1 MKTNK
6 SGNANGN
13 KGQVSMNDIAAQL
26 AAMQAQLAELRTEN
40 TKLKASKPAS
50 VSEYAYE
57 HVGKDKDGK
66 PASRITVKDGK
77 AFVQSYSGL
86 KATWNGEPAEG
97 WIEGKMSN
105 GRKGYYIPKKAAP
118 VARAVLETVLKHL

>member
-1 MKTNK
+1 MNSKK

-13 KGQVSMNDIAAQL
+13 KSVSMNDIAKQL
-26 AAMQAQLAELRTEN
+26 AAMQVQLAELRTEN
-40 TKLKASKPAS
+40 TALKSGKKASVAQ
-50 VSEYAYE
+50 YAFE
-57 HVGKDKDGK
+57 RIDKDAEGK
-66 PASRITVKDGK
+66 PVSRITVKDGK

-118 VARAVLETVLKHL
+118 VVKAVLETVLKHL

>member
-1 MKTNK
+1 MNSKK

-13 KGQVSMNDIAAQL
+13 KSVSMNDIAKQL

-40 TKLKASKPAS
+40 TALKSGKKASVAQ
-50 VSEYAYE
+50 YAFE
-57 HVGKDKDGK
+57 RIDKDAEGK
-66 PASRITVKDGK
+66 PVSRITVKDGK

-118 VARAVLETVLKHL
+118 VVKAVLETVLKHL